1 MLVEEHK
8 KFILKWVV
16 GGSGDGGEPSILIDN
31 IIEAVNK
38 TEVFV
43 VITIVFEW
51 EGCFDLFFN
60 LIPGDVY
67 FISQYF
73 LGLFQINFQVKS
85 CTYHFFHLGRNLFLL
100 VGSLLCN
107 LS

>member
-1 MLVEEHK
+1 M
-8 KFILKWVV
+8 F
-16 GGSGDGGEPSILIDN
+16 GGSGDGGEPYILIDN

-43 VITIVFEW
+43 VMTIMLEW
-51 EGCFDLFFN
+51 EGFDFFFN

-73 LGLFQINFQVKS
+73 LELFQINFQVKS
-85 CTYHFFHLGRNLFLL
+85 CIYHFFHLGRNLFLL
-100 VGSLLCN
+100 VDSLLCN